1 MSIMFG
7 YAVLTGL
14 IGVFCLAN
22 TWKCNV

>member
-14 IGVFCLAN
+14 IGVFCLAY